1 MSRIDD
7 IDIFGYN
14 LGGSVGQMMGRRPE
28 VEIPDL
34 SPAQMAN
41 IGAAFADPLGM
52 IDITGEFPEFPAGDV
67 SISGMVMEGPR
78 SPSLAENLREGN
90 YGSAVLQGIGVVP
103 VVGGAMRA
111 ARGVIKGADRLE
123 RAKKAGFDTDTVYYH
138 ATDKDFS
145 EFEPSTKGKLGPGI
159 YASPDPQYAERY
171 IRASNRGIEP
181 GTGTPDFVPDARV
194 LPIFI
199 RGKIGDINDYEKA
212 SEKAKKS
219 LNKKFQEL
227 DNSISPEG
235 LKDSDSRSR
244 FRDVSRQKLSMQKQ
258 KAQEILTKDGFS
270 GFKVG
275 GELVI
280 FNPKDV
286 RSVNA
291 VFEDPKSAELLK
303 ANGGEIRK
311 FSKGGIVDLILK
323 GAFDPRFDPRVKEQD
338 MLRNLEA
345 EIVERADTQPMP
357 GISLSELEGEDFVT
371 SMTDRTRAG
380 ADVRSINRIEL
391 IDPIYLPGGQGF
403 MFNNPSAVWSS
414 GEKPSREIL
423 EMARELKSKS
433 GKDPLYIPWRMA
445 PTGGDF
451 ATTTG
456 ELMLGYAASNM
467 TKATKKALDKAIR
480 DYRTTGSMKK
490 GKRVGA
496 GRKIEGW
503 KGLDDPSSVQV
514 WRNTPDAVRK
524 ELMNMMDVEFRNK
537 GGLSIGAA
545 RLINADPTQL
555 VGRDAG
561 IQNVGRIFADIDI
574 FESDHPS
581 YPFAVPGSG
590 VGVLRKADEA
600 TVFDLL
606 PEARFGASQK
616 KVKDPANPTAQE
628 VRALQMKP
636 YGGTITEKI
645 LRRMEARGVDINS
658 IAGLSGGALTFTLIA
673 GGLVTPQEAEAGVI
687 KEFAERMMK
696 ADQMGLSTDQILYHG
711 STFDIEKF
719 VPSPNTDND
728 FGTGTYLTISPSDAS
743 RNYAGEGPDLTN
755 RINTLSESIQD
766 SLESDWDLNPDF
778 WNKINDPEVF
788 AKVEK
793 LVDEFQENRDS
804 AVLEKA
810 ANLAAK
816 TILKGQNEG
825 VIYPVFVNN
834 NDFAVIGG
842 KNKTVIDLDRE
853 QYYDSAREELD
864 RSNFDSDD
872 DFEDA
877 VFEYAEELE
886 NSDYESPIASL
897 ADTLRYAGASD
908 EAVAE
913 AIDSVLEAGEIDL
926 TEINDIIRRSYS
938 EDFDT
943 GEMLN
948 NGQIMQNVLT
958 DLGYKGVVDNTTG
971 AKFANMGSGG
981 MHTIV
986 FPGNENLIRSI
997 NAKFD
1002 PENAD
1007 SPNILASAPPILAPV
1022 AGATF
1027 LATALSSQE
1036 AEAGGLGS
1044 LHSSMKK
1051 ARAESVKQ
1059 AKEQGYDLDNVM
1071 YHASKQDIEEF
1082 VPGYSDGLIFL
1093 TPNKEFANDWLG
1105 KGKFQERQGGT
1116 GSIEG
1121 VRAEKKR
1128 LGEEIDKIL
1137 ESLPEDQRDQYY
1149 EEILLPRQQQLFKD
1163 ERLADS
1169 AIYPVVTR
1177 TKKPFV
1183 PSKNVDVLEELY
1195 GKEYLDAPFGSGFA
1209 TYRDALKDGNY
1220 LLYENKQVVDFLKSK
1235 GYDSMFLKESAGENK
1250 PFTTLAVFEPNNIR
1264 SVNAKFDPKKKDSPQ
1279 ILASAPFVGG
1289 AALAMGSVQDARA
1302 AQLAAEAA
1310 GAEVFMDAASG
1321 IVGPIVGG
1329 VAGLVEYLNPYSDR
1343 EGKGERIK
1351 RYREGVGEALNYEP
1365 RSELGKDMSQSAM
1378 EGIAGLLSP
1387 VVQAVAPTA
1396 RQFADYATNP
1406 DNVMDD
1412 YGLNV
1417 IPALYQ
1423 GGKYI
1428 YEDIFGEPEREA
1440 VKSAI
1445 DVAL

>member
-1 MSRIDD
+1 MSRMDD

-14 LGGSVGQMMGRRPE
+14 LGGSVGQTMGRTPDPE
-28 VEIPDL
+28 LPEL
-34 SPAQMAN
+34 TSAQMAN
-41 IGAAFADPLGM
+41 IGAAFADPLGL
-52 IDITGEFPEFPAGDV
+52 IDIIGEMPEFPAGDV

-78 SPSLAENLREGN
+78 SPSLVENLREGN

-103 VVGGAMRA
+103 VVGGVMRA
-111 ARGVIKGADRLE
+111 ARGLGKAADRLE

-138 ATDKDFS
+138 ATDKFEGDIADQ
-145 EFEPSTKGKLGPGI
+145 EFTKIIPSSIGKLGPGI
-159 YASPDPQYAERY
+159 YLSPNAQYSQKYINEKSLQDPRF
-171 IRASNRGIEP
+171 
-181 GTGTPDFVPDARV
+181 GTGARILPVFV
-194 LPIFI
+194 
-199 RGKIGDINDYEKA
+199 RGKVGTWEDFDKAIEAVKKNA
-212 SEKAKKS
+212 SE
-219 LNKKFQEL
+219 EL
-227 DNSISPEG
+227 DY
-235 LKDSDSRSR
+235 
-244 FRDVSRQKLSMQKQ
+244 
-258 KAQEILTKDGFS
+258 KAIKRKARKKMADDGFA
-270 GFKVG
+270 GFKVQE
-275 GELVI
+275 ELVV

-311 FSKGGIVDLILK
+311 FAGGGIINLIAK

-357 GISLSELEGEDFVT
+357 GLSLSELEGEDFVT

-380 ADVRSINRIEL
+380 ADVKSINRIEL

-403 MFNNPSAVWSS
+403 MFNNPSAVWASA
-414 GEKPSREIL
+414 EMPSRQIL
-423 EMARELKSKS
+423 EMARDLKSKS

-445 PTGGDF
+445 PSGGDF

-456 ELMLGYAASNM
+456 ELMLGYAAANM

-480 DYRTTGSMKK
+480 AYRTKGSMVK

-503 KGLDDPSSVQV
+503 KGIDDPSAVQA
-514 WRNTPDAVRK
+514 WRNAPDSVRK

-590 VGVLRKADEA
+590 VGVLKKADEA

-658 IAGLSGGALTFTLIA
+658 IAGLSGGALTFTLLSA
-673 GGLVTPQEAEAGVI
+673 GLVTPQEAEAGVI

-728 FGTGTYLTISPSDAS
+728 FGQGTYLTISPSDAS

-755 RINTLSESIQD
+755 RIDTLSEQIQD
-766 SLESDWDLNPDF
+766 SLENDWDLNPEF

-793 LVDEFQENRDS
+793 LVDEFEENRDS

-816 TILKGQNEG
+816 TILKGDNEG
-825 VIYPVFVNN
+825 VVYPVFVNN

-842 KNKTVIDLDRE
+842 KNKTVIEIDRE
-853 QYYDSAREELD
+853 QYFDEAREELD
-864 RSNFDSDD
+864 RSDFDSDD

-877 VFEYAEELE
+877 VFAYAYELE

-897 ADTLRYAGASD
+897 ADTLKYAGASD

-913 AIDSVLEAGEIDL
+913 AIGWVSDAGEIDL

-943 GEMLN
+943 GDMLN
-948 NGQIMQNVLT
+948 NGQIMQDVLT

-971 AKFANMGSGG
+971 AKFANMASGG

-1007 SPNILASAPPILAPV
+1007 SPNILASAPPVLAPLG
-1022 AGATF
+1022 GATF

-1071 YHASKQDIEEF
+1071 YHASKQDIDEF
-1082 VPGYSDGLIFL
+1082 VPGYRDGLVFL
-1093 TPNKEFANDWLG
+1093 TPDKEFANNWLG

-1128 LGEEIDKIL
+1128 FMEEQNEIMK
-1137 ESLPEDQRDQYY
+1137 SMPEDQRQKYY
-1149 EEILLPRQQQLFKD
+1149 EEVVWPQRSRMVTE
-1163 ERLADS
+1163 EREADA
-1169 AIYPVVTR
+1169 AIYPVVTK

-1183 PSKNVDVLEELY
+1183 PSKDVDVLEEFF
-1195 GKEYLDAPFGSGFA
+1195 GKKRFNAPLGGGFP
-1209 TYRDALKDGNY
+1209 TYKDALKDGNY
-1220 LLYENKQVVDFLKSK
+1220 LLYENKEVVDFLKSK
-1235 GYDSMFLKESAGENK
+1235 GYDSMFLKESSGADE
-1250 PFTTLAVFEPNNIR
+1250 PFTTLAVFEPSDIR
-1264 SVNAKFDPKKKDSPQ
+1264 SVNAKFDPKKKGSPQ

-1289 AALAMGSVQDARA
+1289 AALAMGSMQDARA
-1302 AQLAAEAA
+1302 AQLAAEGA

-1321 IVGPIVGG
+1321 IVSPIAG
-1329 VAGLVEYLNPYSDR
+1329 GLVGLLEYLNPVGFTDR
-1343 EGKGERIK
+1343 EGKAERIK
-1351 RYREGVGEALNYEP
+1351 RYREGVAEALNYEP
-1365 RSELGKDMSQSAM
+1365 RSELAQGMSQEAM
-1378 EGIAGLLSP
+1378 EGIAGLLRP
-1387 VVQAVAPTA
+1387 AVEAAAPTA
-1396 RQFADYATNP
+1396 RRFIDYATDP
-1406 DNVMDD
+1406 SNVMTED
-1412 YGLNV
+1412 YRINT

-1423 GGKYI
+1423 GGKYL

-1440 VKSAI
+1440 VKSAV

>member
-1 MSRIDD
+1 MSRTDD

-28 VEIPDL
+28 IEVPDL

-41 IGAAFADPLGM
+41 IGAAFADPLGL
-52 IDITGEFPEFPAGDV
+52 IDISGEFPEFPAGDV

-103 VVGGAMRA
+103 VVGGVMRA

-138 ATDKDFS
+138 ATDKFEGDSLDFTSLKPS
-145 EFEPSTKGKLGPGI
+145 ERGKLGPGI
-159 YASPDPQYAERY
+159 YVAQDPRYTEKY
-171 IRASNRGIEP
+171 IRTFKEKGK
-181 GTGTPDFVPDARV
+181 DFTEESFDEGARI
-194 LPIFI
+194 LPVFI
-199 RGKIGDINDYEKA
+199 RGKVGTDEDFGAAIE
-212 SEKAKKS
+212 SVRKS
-219 LNKKFQEL
+219 VKDNTDFQL
-227 DNSISPEG
+227 I
-235 LKDSDSRSR
+235 KR
-244 FRDVSRQKLSMQKQ
+244 
-258 KAQEILTKDGFS
+258 KAQKKMAKDGFS

-275 GELVI
+275 SELVI

>member
-1 MSRIDD
+1 MSRMDD

-14 LGGSVGQMMGRRPE
+14 LGGSVGQMMGRTPDPE
-28 VEIPDL
+28 LPEL
-34 SPAQMAN
+34 TSAQMAN
-41 IGAAFADPLGM
+41 IGAAFADPLGL
-52 IDITGEFPEFPAGDV
+52 IDITGEMPEFPAGDV

-78 SPSLAENLREGN
+78 SPSLVENLREGN

-103 VVGGAMRA
+103 VVGGVMRA
-111 ARGVIKGADRLE
+111 ARGLGKAADRLE

-138 ATDKDFS
+138 ATDKFEGDIADQ
-145 EFEPSTKGKLGPGI
+145 EFTKIIPSSIGKLGPGI
-159 YASPDPQYAERY
+159 YLSPNAQYTQKYINEKSLQDPKF
-171 IRASNRGIEP
+171 
-181 GTGTPDFVPDARV
+181 GTGARV
-194 LPIFI
+194 LPVFV
-199 RGKIGDINDYEKA
+199 RGKVGTWEDFDKAIEAVKKNA
-212 SEKAKKS
+212 SE
-219 LNKKFQEL
+219 EL
-227 DNSISPEG
+227 DYKAI
-235 LKDSDSRSR
+235 K
-244 FRDVSRQKLSMQKQ
+244 RQARKKM
-258 KAQEILTKDGFS
+258 ADDGFA
-270 GFKVG
+270 GFKVQE
-275 GELVI
+275 ELVV

-311 FSKGGIVDLILK
+311 FAGGGIINLIAK
-323 GAFDPRFDPRVKEQD
+323 GAFDPRFDPRIKEQD

-357 GISLSELEGEDFVT
+357 GLSLSELEGEDFVT

-403 MFNNPSAVWSS
+403 MFNNPSAVWASA
-414 GEKPSREIL
+414 EMPSRQIL
-423 EMARELKSKS
+423 EMARDLKSKS

-445 PTGGDF
+445 PSGGDF

-480 DYRTTGSMKK
+480 AYRTKGSMVK

-503 KGLDDPSSVQV
+503 KGIDDPSAVQA
-514 WRNTPDAVRK
+514 WRNAPDSVRK

-581 YPFAVPGSG
+581 YPFAVPGAG
-590 VGVLRKADEA
+590 VGVLKKADEA

-658 IAGLSGGALTFTLIA
+658 IAGLSGGALTFTLLSA
-673 GGLVTPQEAEAGVI
+673 GLVTPQEAEAGVI

-755 RINTLSESIQD
+755 RINLLSEQIQD
-766 SLESDWDLNPDF
+766 SLENDWDLNPEF
-778 WNKINDPEVF
+778 WGKINDPEVF

-793 LVDEFQENRDS
+793 LVDEFEENRDS

-825 VIYPVFVNN
+825 VVYPVFVNN

-842 KNKTVIDLDRE
+842 KNKTVIEIDRE
-853 QYYDSAREELD
+853 QYFDEAREEIN
-864 RSNFDSDD
+864 RSDFDSDD

-877 VFEYAEELE
+877 VFEYAQELE
-886 NSDYESPIASL
+886 NNDYESPIASL
-897 ADTLRYAGASD
+897 ADTLKYAGASD
-908 EAVAE
+908 SAVVA
-913 AIDSVLEAGEIDL
+913 AIDSVVENSAIDL
-926 TEINDIIRRSYS
+926 TDINDIIRRYPS

-971 AKFANMGSGG
+971 AKFANMASGG

-1007 SPNILASAPPILAPV
+1007 SPNILASAPPVLAPL
-1022 AGATF
+1022 GA
-1027 LATALSSQE
+1027 
-1036 AEAGGLGS
+1036 
-1044 LHSSMKK
+1044 
-1051 ARAESVKQ
+1051 
-1059 AKEQGYDLDNVM
+1059 
-1071 YHASKQDIEEF
+1071 
-1082 VPGYSDGLIFL
+1082 
-1093 TPNKEFANDWLG
+1093 
-1105 KGKFQERQGGT
+1105 
-1116 GSIEG
+1116 
-1121 VRAEKKR
+1121 
-1128 LGEEIDKIL
+1128 
-1137 ESLPEDQRDQYY
+1137 
-1149 EEILLPRQQQLFKD
+1149 
-1163 ERLADS
+1163 
-1169 AIYPVVTR
+1169 
-1177 TKKPFV
+1177 
-1183 PSKNVDVLEELY
+1183 
-1195 GKEYLDAPFGSGFA
+1195 
-1209 TYRDALKDGNY
+1209 
-1220 LLYENKQVVDFLKSK
+1220 
-1235 GYDSMFLKESAGENK
+1235 
-1250 PFTTLAVFEPNNIR
+1250 
-1264 SVNAKFDPKKKDSPQ
+1264 
-1279 ILASAPFVGG
+1279 
-1289 AALAMGSVQDARA
+1289 AALAMGSMQDARA
-1302 AQLAAEAA
+1302 AQLAAEGA

-1321 IVGPIVGG
+1321 IVSPIAG
-1329 VAGLVEYLNPYSDR
+1329 GLVGLLEYLNPVGFTDR
-1343 EGKGERIK
+1343 EGKAERIK
-1351 RYREGVGEALNYEP
+1351 RYREGVAEALNYEP
-1365 RSELGKDMSQSAM
+1365 RSELAQEMSQEAM
-1378 EGIAGLLSP
+1378 EGIAGLLRP
-1387 VVQAVAPTA
+1387 AVEAAAPTA
-1396 RQFADYATNP
+1396 RRFIDYATDP
-1406 DNVMDD
+1406 SNVMTED
-1412 YGLNV
+1412 YRINT

-1423 GGKYI
+1423 GGKYL

-1440 VKSAI
+1440 VKSAV

>member
-1 MSRIDD
+1 MSRMDD

-14 LGGSVGQMMGRRPE
+14 LGGSVGQMMGRTPDPE
-28 VEIPDL
+28 LPEL
-34 SPAQMAN
+34 TSAQMAN
-41 IGAAFADPLGM
+41 IGAAFADPLGL

-78 SPSLAENLREGN
+78 SPSLVENLREGN

-103 VVGGAMRA
+103 VVGGVMRA
-111 ARGVIKGADRLE
+111 ARGLGKAADRLD

-138 ATDKDFS
+138 ATDKFEGDSLDFTSLKPS
-145 EFEPSTKGKLGPGI
+145 ERGKLGPGI
-159 YASPDPQYAERY
+159 YVAQDPKYTEKY
-171 IRASNRGIEP
+171 IRTFREKGK
-181 GTGTPDFVPDARV
+181 DFTEESFDQGARI
-194 LPIFI
+194 LPVFV
-199 RGKIGDINDYEKA
+199 RGKVGT
-212 SEKAKKS
+212 SEDFGAAIESVKK
-219 LNKKFQEL
+219 KVK
-227 DNSISPEG
+227 
-235 LKDSDSRSR
+235 SDSSG
-244 FRDVSRQKLSMQKQ
+244 FHPSEEFYESIKS
-258 KAQEILTKDGFS
+258 KAQKKMAKDGFS

-303 ANGGEIRK
+303 ANGGEISK
-311 FSKGGIVDLILK
+311 FAGGGIINLIAK
-323 GAFDPRFDPRVKEQD
+323 GAFDPRFDPRIKEQD

-357 GISLSELEGEDFVT
+357 GLSLSELEGEDFVT

-380 ADVRSINRIEL
+380 ADVKSINRIEL

-403 MFNNPSAVWSS
+403 MFNNPSAVWASA
-414 GEKPSREIL
+414 EMPSRQIL
-423 EMARELKSKS
+423 EMARDLKSKS

-445 PTGGDF
+445 PSGGDF

-456 ELMLGYAASNM
+456 ELMLGYAAANM

-480 DYRTTGSMKK
+480 AYRTKGSMVK

-503 KGLDDPSSVQV
+503 KGIDDPSAVQA
-514 WRNTPDAVRK
+514 WRNAPDSVRK

-590 VGVLRKADEA
+590 VGVLKKADEA

-658 IAGLSGGALTFTLIA
+658 IAGLSGGALTFTLLSA
-673 GGLVTPQEAEAGVI
+673 GLVTPQEAEAGVI

-755 RINTLSESIQD
+755 RINLLSEQIQD
-766 SLESDWDLNPDF
+766 SLENDWDLNPEF
-778 WNKINDPEVF
+778 WGKINDPEVF

-793 LVDEFQENRDS
+793 LVDEFEENRDS

-825 VIYPVFVNN
+825 VVYPVFVNN

-842 KNKTVIDLDRE
+842 KNKTVIEIDRE
-853 QYYDSAREELD
+853 QYFDEAREEIN
-864 RSNFDSDD
+864 RSDFDSDD

-877 VFEYAEELE
+877 VFAYAYELE
-886 NSDYESPIASL
+886 NNDYESPIASL
-897 ADTLRYAGASD
+897 ADTLKYAGASD
-908 EAVAE
+908 EAVVA
-913 AIDSVLEAGEIDL
+913 AIDSVVENSAIDL
-926 TEINDIIRRSYS
+926 TDINDIIRRYPS

-971 AKFANMGSGG
+971 AKFANMASGG

-1007 SPNILASAPPILAPV
+1007 SPNILASAPPVLAPL
-1022 AGATF
+1022 GA
-1027 LATALSSQE
+1027 
-1036 AEAGGLGS
+1036 
-1044 LHSSMKK
+1044 
-1051 ARAESVKQ
+1051 
-1059 AKEQGYDLDNVM
+1059 
-1071 YHASKQDIEEF
+1071 
-1082 VPGYSDGLIFL
+1082 
-1093 TPNKEFANDWLG
+1093 
-1105 KGKFQERQGGT
+1105 
-1116 GSIEG
+1116 
-1121 VRAEKKR
+1121 
-1128 LGEEIDKIL
+1128 
-1137 ESLPEDQRDQYY
+1137 
-1149 EEILLPRQQQLFKD
+1149 
-1163 ERLADS
+1163 
-1169 AIYPVVTR
+1169 
-1177 TKKPFV
+1177 
-1183 PSKNVDVLEELY
+1183 
-1195 GKEYLDAPFGSGFA
+1195 
-1209 TYRDALKDGNY
+1209 
-1220 LLYENKQVVDFLKSK
+1220 
-1235 GYDSMFLKESAGENK
+1235 
-1250 PFTTLAVFEPNNIR
+1250 
-1264 SVNAKFDPKKKDSPQ
+1264 
-1279 ILASAPFVGG
+1279 
-1289 AALAMGSVQDARA
+1289 AALAMGSMQDARA
-1302 AQLAAEAA
+1302 AQLAAEGA

-1321 IVGPIVGG
+1321 IVSPIAG
-1329 VAGLVEYLNPYSDR
+1329 GLVGLLEYLNPYSDR
-1343 EGKGERIK
+1343 EGKADRIK
-1351 RYREGVGEALNYEP
+1351 RYREGVAEALNYEP
-1365 RSELGKDMSQSAM
+1365 RSELAQEMSQEAM
-1378 EGIAGLLSP
+1378 EGIAGLLRP
-1387 VVQAVAPTA
+1387 TVQAVAPTA
-1396 RQFADYATNP
+1396 RQLADYTTNP

-1440 VKSAI
+1440 VKSAV